1 MNCIYYQNDSLN
13 TLPESEQEE
22 HIKTCPLCAERAEFE
37 DQILKEA
44 GQLSSFKPDSDLWG
58 KIETQMNSGTIG
70 RKSNIFNIILKHKI
84 GLSVAAGFIILLS
97 MSAFYFFGNG
107 SDKILSN
114 AALVKVEITEQNYLD
129 AIDDLEIQASDKMAS
144 MDTDL
149 MLLYRDKLETID
161 RQINRC
167 RQAIQTNPGNAHI
180 RRYML
185 AALQDKKETL
195 REILDI

>member
-1 MNCIYYQNDSLN
+1 MSCTYYQNDSLDS
-13 TLPESEQEE
+13 LSEIQQQK
-22 HIKTCPLCAERAEFE
+22 HLMTCPLCAERAEFE

-44 GQLSSFKPDSDLWG
+44 GQLSPFKPDSDQWE
-58 KIETQMNSGTIG
+58 KIETQMNSEPIG
-70 RKSNIFNIILKHKI
+70 RKSIIFSIILKHKT
-84 GLSVAAGFIILLS
+84 GLSVVAGFIVLLS
-97 MSAFYFFGNG
+97 MSAFYFFGTG

-161 RQINRC
+161 RQINHC
-167 RQAIQTNPGNAHI
+167 REAIQTNPGNAHI

-195 REILDI
+195 KEILDI